1 MARITFSAAERAR
14 IAAILVELEPAFHD
28 LTRRYANELD
38 PQEWEFVV
46 GYIRNELRS
55 FLEIR
60 TMAGAFAEA
69 ARDGGLADERGIA
82 DFLASRS
89 WVRNFGVA
97 DDDDDRFMAIAA
109 TTGRPNPRVNYELST
124 DADTLL
130 EIAEERLLGTID
142 DEYVELLRRMKA

>member
-1 MARITFSAAERAR
+1 MARITLSAAERAR
-14 IAAILVELEPAFHD
+14 INAILVELEPSCHD
-28 LTRRYANELD
+28 LTRRYASELA
-38 PQEWEFVV
+38 PHEWEFVL

-60 TMAGAFAEA
+60 TMARALADA
-69 ARDGGLADERGIA
+69 ARKRGLADDAGIS
-82 DFLASRS
+82 DFLASRT

-109 TTGRPNPRVNYELST
+109 STGRPSPRANYDLST

-142 DEYVELLRRMKA
+142 DEYIELLRRMKA